1 MSLLPV
7 LTNSSLTSTNI
18 YQTFYYNKLKLGTIN
33 KVIDSPYLVHPQDLQ
48 LSTFFT
54 SNLEK
59 YKPIFMFKVQ
69 KVDKKTRKNS
79 RGKSGKYLIL

>member
-1 MSLLPV
+1 MSLLPI
-7 LTNSSLTSTNI
+7 LTTTSLTAANQYQQFQYENIKLDDTNKI
-18 YQTFYYNKLKLGTIN
+18 
-33 KVIDSPYLVHPQDLQ
+33 IDSNYLIHPQDLQ
-48 LSTFFT
+48 LSTFFS

>member
-1 MSLLPV
+1 M
-7 LTNSSLTSTNI
+7 
-18 YQTFYYNKLKLGTIN
+18 KLRLGTFG
-33 KVIDSPYLVHPQDLQ
+33 KTIDSDYLIHPQNVQ

-59 YKPIFMFKVQ
+59 YKSVFMFKVQ
-69 KVDKKTRKNS
+69 KVDKRTRKNS